1 MSTASTAGDVRSEA
15 ELESRRRSGRRLV
28 VLAIVAVVVVTGTLV
43 AGTLP
48 RLRREATVNA
58 LAKEAATAL
67 PRVNV
72 AIARPGSASAT
83 QLLPGNALPLF
94 EASIFARTNGYLKRW
109 LVDIG
114 DHVTEGQLLAEIS
127 APDVDAEL
135 AQAQANLILAQANLP
150 LAVANADVA
159 KVTLDRFIEAG
170 PGTGT
175 TLLQIDQQRAMV
187 KTTAAQVEAAKATID
202 VNQATVQL
210 NTVLQEFQKLVAP
223 FPGVITARN
232 VDPGDLISA
241 DSPTTTQLFHIMRTD
256 TIRVFVDVPQVYST
270 AIKVGQKAAVFRR
283 EDPQKEYTG
292 TVVRTA
298 NALDPNSRTLLTQV
312 NVPNPDDSLRPGMY
326 LQVKF
331 MIDREVDPLV
341 IPTAAVIVRT
351 AEPKVAILDNKNRVA
366 YRSVQLGRD
375 YGAVI
380 EIVSGLKAGD
390 IVVVHPGDDLPAGT
404 AVQPVEMP
412 VDKSQ

>member
-1 MSTASTAGDVRSEA
+1 MWRSPA
-15 ELESRRRSGRRLV
+15 
-28 VLAIVAVVVVTGTLV
+28 
-43 AGTLP
+43 P
-48 RLRREATVNA
+48 
-58 LAKEAATAL
+58 
-67 PRVNV
+67 
-72 AIARPGSASAT
+72 ARQSAT
-83 QLLPGNALPLF
+83 QLLPGNALPLM

-135 AQAQANLILAQANLP
+135 AQAQANLTLAQANLP

-241 DSPTTTQLFHIMRTD
+241 DSPTTTELFHIMRTD

-270 AIKVGQKAAVFRR
+270 AIKVGQKAVVFRR

-331 MIDREVDPLV
+331 IIEREVDPLM

-351 AEPKVAILDNKNRVA
+351 AEPKVAVLDNKNCVA

-380 EIVSGLKAGD
+380 EIVFGLKSGD
-390 IVVVHPGDDLPAGT
+390 TVVVHPGDDLPAGT

-412 VDKSQ
+412 VDKTQ